1 MFTDISFPANRMIL
15 WYNCRPTTAGFDI
28 SHTVEYGLDSFLRLH
43 LATAM
48 LSLLCLHLPINLN
61 WSKIFLSK
69 MIKYLQEL
77 IQRMDQFKPLFL
89 YRVYL
94 QKLKLMIFFQQLKAR
109 LFSLGNAIH
118 KIKTVGQ
125 SFWKN
130 SGQELMLIMKE
141 QLLGGSMRLSH
152 SLLDYLRR
160 IIFLLNIMPIRL
172 GLSLSNILK
181 MDIFQDVEQS
191 EMAIILNLIQME

>member
-1 MFTDISFPANRMIL
+1 MRLAVWTSLKD
-15 WYNCRPTTAGFDI
+15 
-28 SHTVEYGLDSFLRLH
+28 LH

-130 SGQELMLIMKE
+130 SGQELMLTMKE

-181 MDIFQDVEQS
+181 MDIF
-191 EMAIILNLIQME
+191 

>member
-1 MFTDISFPANRMIL
+1 MRLAVWTSLKD
-15 WYNCRPTTAGFDI
+15 
-28 SHTVEYGLDSFLRLH
+28 LH
-43 LATAM
+43 LATVM
-48 LSLLCLHLPINLN
+48 LLLLSLHLPINLN
-61 WSKIFLSK
+61 WSKISLRT
-69 MIKYLQEL
+69 MIKHLQEL
-77 IQRMDQFKPLFL
+77 IQQMDQFKPLFL

-118 KIKTVGQ
+118 KLKTVGQ

-130 SGQELMLIMKE
+130 SGQELMLTMKE
-141 QLLGGSMRLSH
+141 QLQGGSMRLLH
-152 SLLDYLRR
+152 SLLDYPRR

-181 MDIFQDVEQS
+181 MDIF
-191 EMAIILNLIQME
+191 